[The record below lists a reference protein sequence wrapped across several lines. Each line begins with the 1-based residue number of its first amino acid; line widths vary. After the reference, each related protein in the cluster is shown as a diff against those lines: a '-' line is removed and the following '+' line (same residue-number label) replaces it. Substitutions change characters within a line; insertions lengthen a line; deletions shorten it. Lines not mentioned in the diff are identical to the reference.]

1 MLVSNNQSSLSW
13 NSSFNKQKQANS
25 RETFNLE
32 FPTEIEIQSDIKT
45 AKKLEING
53 IEYLEFP
60 SSNIEINSAIN
71 SAVSPATAVSQT
83 TALSPATAVS
93 QTTALSPATAV
104 SPAAAVSQTTTTI
117 AVAYGYSVDNKGFMG
132 ADFNKAAGLPQDFK
146 IHKSTLDE
154 LNKVLQ
160 IQNKI
165 LSIDIKDNF
174 LSNIDIADT
183 IGQYFGIFSQI
194 VAQKDSFSSDDL
206 KNLPKGYMSDG
217 EDMDYFLLLGSK
229 KNEKVVSVFKD
240 YNSLNEMRNI
250 SNAFY
255 NVSSY
260 ISELDFSE
268 KNLKTSFNAD
278 KSKFNPDMKYY
289 ENNDG
294 TYSYE
299 SLFIGFLKSSEI
311 MPLRGGN
318 TKVSANAIEYR
329 KFAYQKENNSKNPS
343 IADILNGNVNL
354 QELIKAQIQS
364 NIWLRDNNKIDYQ
377 MMQNLKLQ
385 GLWFDENTDV
395 AALEKNISSKING
408 LAPKI
413 YS

>member
-1 MLVSNNQSSLSW
+1 
-13 NSSFNKQKQANS
+13 
-25 RETFNLE
+25 
-32 FPTEIEIQSDIKT
+32 
-45 AKKLEING
+45 
-53 IEYLEFP
+53 
-60 SSNIEINSAIN
+60 
-71 SAVSPATAVSQT
+71 SPATAVSQT
-83 TALSPATAVS
+83 T
-93 QTTALSPATAV
+93 
-104 SPAAAVSQTTTTI
+104 TTT
-117 AVAYGYSVDNKGFMG
+117 AVAYGYSVDSKGFMG
-132 ADFNKAAGLPQDFK
+132 ADFNKAAGLPDGFK